1 MRYSVKSVFHKTM
14 EVLAELWDLMHYIGR
29 WIKKKISPKSL
40 LTRFILIILI
50 PLILL
55 QVVASL
61 VFFDNHW
68 RSISRRLANDIT
80 GEVNILIHMLEEF
93 RIRRKLMKF

>member
-50 PLILL
+50 FFATSHLL
-55 QVVASL
+55 WNYQ
-61 VFFDNHW
+61 
-68 RSISRRLANDIT
+68 RSKIS
-80 GEVNILIHMLEEF
+80 
-93 RIRRKLMKF
+93 